1 MSKFETLK
9 HHEVSRPVKCVA
21 VWSLT
26 WQRYA
31 WASLVRMTE
40 SSPRRKV
47 KMEERRKHHHFLS
60 TRHSSLSIRGMP
72 WPQYASLHYT
82 LWVLLTSGAKV
93 SILSPIFIVKDVCIP
108 HFSTSDVSEIRKMQ
122 KWHNIHFSQD
132 RLGL

>member
-60 TRHSSLSIRGMP
+60 FRHSS
-72 WPQYASLHYT
+72 
-82 LWVLLTSGAKV
+82 
-93 SILSPIFIVKDVCIP
+93 
-108 HFSTSDVSEIRKMQ
+108 
-122 KWHNIHFSQD
+122 
-132 RLGL
+132 